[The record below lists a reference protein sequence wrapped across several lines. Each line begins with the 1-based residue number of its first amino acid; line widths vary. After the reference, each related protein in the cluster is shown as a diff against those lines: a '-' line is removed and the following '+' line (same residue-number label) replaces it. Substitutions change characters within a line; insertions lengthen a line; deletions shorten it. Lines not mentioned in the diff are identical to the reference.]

1 MSFMEQTTAAADS
14 AVVAPDADLA
24 ATGPFARASRWSQR
38 SGLRQEIFHPNKIM
52 LGTAL
57 LVLVIV
63 ALWAMFPS
71 LFTSGSPTGISP
83 LATLHAP
90 SWSLPMGTDQYGRS
104 VYTEVVYGAREALE
118 IGFFSSLAAAI
129 VGSSIGLISGYFGG
143 VVDLILMRVIDML
156 MAIPS
161 LLLALIFVAALSP
174 TVTNLIL
181 AIAIASLPHY
191 ARVLRGQSQ
200 QVRSRLY
207 VDAATV
213 LGVPRWKIIV
223 RHIIPN
229 CLAPVL
235 VLGAI
240 GFGTAIVVG
249 AALAFLGLGPTSGVL
264 NWGALI
270 NSGQAY
276 VDRDW
281 WITTFPGL
289 VLTLVVIAVNIVGDW
304 IRDRMEPSSR

>member
-1 MSFMEQTTAAADS
+1 MSFLEQTTPTAET
-14 AVVAPDADLA
+14 VIAPDADLI
-24 ATGPFARASRWSQR
+24 ATGSLSRAARWSQR
-38 SGLRQEIFHPNKIM
+38 SGLRREIFHPNKLM
-52 LGTAL
+52 LGVAMAVL
-57 LVLVIV
+57 LVV

-71 LFTSGSPTGISP
+71 LFTSGSPTGIAP
-83 LATLHAP
+83 LATLKAP
-90 SWSLPMGTDQYGRS
+90 SWGFPMGTDQYGRS

-118 IGFFSSLAAAI
+118 IGFFSTLIAAV
-129 VGSSIGLISGYFGG
+129 VGSAIGLLSGYFGG
-143 VVDLILMRVIDML
+143 IVDLILMRIIDML

-174 TVTNLIL
+174 SVSNLIL

-213 LGVPRWKIIV
+213 LGVPRWKIIL

-270 NSGQAY
+270 NSGQQY

-304 IRDRMEPSSR
+304 IRDRMEPTSR

>member
-1 MSFMEQTTAAADS
+1 MSLLEQTTPTAE
-14 AVVAPDADLA
+14 AVLTPDADLV
-24 ATGPFARASRWSQR
+24 ATGPFARAAGWSRR
-38 SGLRQEIFHPNKIM
+38 GGLRQEIFRPNKIM

-63 ALWAMFPS
+63 ALWAIFPS
-71 LFTSGSPTGISP
+71 LFTSGSPTGIAP
-83 LATLHAP
+83 LATLHSP
-90 SWSLPMGTDQYGRS
+90 SWSFPMGTDQYGRS

-118 IGFFSSLAAAI
+118 IGFFSTLIAAI
-129 VGSSIGLISGYFGG
+129 LGSAIGLISGYFGG

-174 TVTNLIL
+174 SVTNLIL
-181 AIAIASLPHY
+181 AIAVASLPHY

-207 VDAATV
+207 IDAATV
-213 LGVPRWKIIV
+213 LGVPRWKIIG
-223 RHIIPN
+223 RHVIPN

-249 AALAFLGLGPTSGVL
+249 AALAFLGLGPTNSVL

-270 NSGQAY
+270 NSGQQY

-281 WITTFPGL
+281 WITTFPGI